1 MESLVN
7 KYNGTDSFAT
17 FNDSCFMQEI
27 KHIDWENK
35 VCRTLN
41 YLKHFLVFVSVCS
54 VCISTFAFGPLIVVP
69 VGIIGTAVGLKICGI
84 TAAIKKYKSVITGKS
99 KNNDK
104 SVVSK
109 NEFKYYWSFD
119 F

>member
-1 MESLVN
+1 MELTLLPHLMILVLL
-7 KYNGTDSFAT
+7 
-17 FNDSCFMQEI
+17 QEI

-69 VGIIGTAVGLKICGI
+69 VGIIGSAVGLKICGI

-99 KNNDK
+99 KNNGK

-109 NEFKYYWSFD
+109 NEVKYYWSFD

>member
-1 MESLVN
+1 MTLDLKKKNRWN
-7 KYNGTDSFAT
+7 KNFL
-17 FNDSCFMQEI
+17 QEL
-27 KHIDWENK
+27 KYLFEKDKK
-35 VCRTLN
+35 VCRALN

-69 VGIIGTAVGLKICGI
+69 VGIIGSAVGLKICGI

-109 NEFKYYWSFD
+109 NEVKYYWSFD